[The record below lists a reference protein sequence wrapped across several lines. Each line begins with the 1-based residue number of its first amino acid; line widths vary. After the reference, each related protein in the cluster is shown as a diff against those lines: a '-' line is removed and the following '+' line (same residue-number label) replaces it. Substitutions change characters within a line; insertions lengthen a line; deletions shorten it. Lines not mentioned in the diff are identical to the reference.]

1 LEESLEIQG
10 KLGARHGFVVALNNI
25 GVATSIKGNGEHIEI
40 FEKTLGATLGIIN
53 GMPREALIS
62 IIENVAV
69 SRLKSNQPFDDLF
82 EYIEGKVSESE
93 FKILKGWHQIR
104 NGHSLAS
111 QGRWS
116 EAREQLKMGEGVI
129 GDMNDRQPSNLI
141 HMMTDG
147 VDAYED

>member
-1 LEESLEIQG
+1 MKQYRMFKMQMLKAPNTPADETLFWLFAIW
-10 KLGARHGFVVALNNI
+10 VLNLFRI
-25 GVATSIKGNGEHIEI
+25 W
-40 FEKTLGATLGIIN
+40 
-53 GMPREALIS
+53 IS
-62 IIENVAV
+62 N
-69 SRLKSNQPFDDLF
+69 
-82 EYIEGKVSESE
+82 YE

-129 GDMNDRQPSNLI
+129 GNMNDRQPSNLI
-141 HMMTDG
+141 HMMIDG